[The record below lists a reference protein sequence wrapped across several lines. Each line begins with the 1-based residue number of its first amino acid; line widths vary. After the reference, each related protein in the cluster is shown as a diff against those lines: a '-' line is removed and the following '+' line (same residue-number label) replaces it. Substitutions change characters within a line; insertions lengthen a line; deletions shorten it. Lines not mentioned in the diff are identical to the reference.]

1 METVEQKIVDALVA
15 LLQGVDSIVTATD
28 GRVTPYDVT
37 EMPAASVF
45 TPKSESE
52 NAGALQ
58 MDHDLAASI
67 VLYVADRTAQ
77 RAIRSLKAEVYAAIG
92 AAERAGETDGNGIL
106 GIPEIITLNNP
117 AAAVKCIQQGDFIGS
132 AQIALNITYRTARW
146 AI

>member
-1 METVEQKIVDALVA
+1 MEETVEQKIVDALVA

-77 RAIRSLKAEVYAAIG
+77 RAIRSLTAEVYAALG
-92 AAERAGETDGNGIL
+92 AAENDPSGPL
-106 GIPEIITLNNP
+106 GLPQVITINDP
-117 AAAVKCIQQGDFIGS
+117 AKAVKCIQQGDFIGS
-132 AQIALNITYRTARW
+132 AQIALTITYRTARW